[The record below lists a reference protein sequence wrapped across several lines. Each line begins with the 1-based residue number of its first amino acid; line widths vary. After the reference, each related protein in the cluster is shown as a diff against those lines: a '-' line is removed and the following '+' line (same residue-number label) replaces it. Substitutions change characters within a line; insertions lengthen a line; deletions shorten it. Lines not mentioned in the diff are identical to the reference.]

1 MTARPKIL
9 FVEDDAALQRQL
21 RWSFPQYDVL
31 VAANR
36 PAALR
41 ALQANQPSVVLLDLG
56 LPPEPHTAIEGL
68 ATLEEILKTA
78 PSTKV
83 VVMTGNNERQNA
95 VRAVGLGA
103 HDFYQKPIDVD
114 VLSLIVERAMRLTQ
128 LEAESRQPVK
138 PAGGSPLA
146 GILSDSVEMLRV
158 CRMLERVA
166 PADVSVLLLGES
178 GTGKELV
185 AKALHELSTRAG
197 KPFIAINCGAIPEA
211 LLESELFGHER
222 GAFTG
227 AVKQTKGKVELAQGG
242 TLMLDEI
249 GDLPLPLQVK
259 LLRFLQERVIERVGG
274 RQSIPVDV
282 RIVCATHQNLQ
293 DLMKEGRFR
302 EDLFYR
308 LDEVVIRIP
317 PLRERGED
325 IHMLAHVFLQR
336 FNAEHGRSVKGF
348 NADALAALGGHN
360 WPGNVRELQNRVK
373 RAVIMAEGPV
383 LTAHDL
389 DLGVPDVAPGI
400 VDLRKAREQ
409 AERGA
414 LQRALMQ
421 EQGNLSR
428 AAKLLGISRPT
439 LYDLMRHHNLKA

>member
-1 MTARPKIL
+1 MTAKARIL
-9 FVEDDAALQRQL
+9 FVEDDAGLQRQL
-21 RWSFPQYDVL
+21 RWSFPQYEVL
-31 VAANR
+31 GASNR
-36 PAALR
+36 ATALR
-41 ALQANQPSVVLLDLG
+41 TVQTAQPPVVLLDLG
-56 LPPEPHTAIEGL
+56 LPPEPNSPTEGL

-78 PSTKV
+78 PGTKV
-83 VVMTGNNERQNA
+83 IVMTGNDERQNA

-103 HDFYQKPIDVD
+103 HDYYQKPIDVD
-114 VLSLIVERAMRLTQ
+114 VLRLIIDRALRITSLENENRRTA
-128 LEAESRQPVK
+128 S
-138 PAGGSPLA
+138 PADDSPLG
-146 GILSDSVEMLRV
+146 GIISNAPEMLRV
-158 CRMLERVA
+158 CRMLEKVA

-178 GTGKELV
+178 GTGKEVV
-185 AKALHELSTRAG
+185 AKALHELSARAD
-197 KPFIAINCGAIPEA
+197 KPFIAINCGAIPEN

-227 AVKQTKGKVELAQGG
+227 AVKQTKGKVEAAHGG

-259 LLRFLQERVIERVGG
+259 LLRFLQERVIERIGG

-282 RIVCATHQNLQ
+282 RIICATHQNLQ
-293 DLMKEGRFR
+293 DLMREGRFR

-317 PLRERGED
+317 PLRDRGAD
-325 IHMLAHVFLQR
+325 AQVLAHHFLGR
-336 FNAEHGRSVKGF
+336 FNTEHGRNVKGF
-348 NADALAALGGHN
+348 SADALAAIAAHS
-360 WPGNVRELQNRVK
+360 WPGNVRELQNRIK
-373 RAVIMAEGPV
+373 RAVIMADGPV
-383 LTAHDL
+383 LSANDL

-428 AAKLLGISRPT
+428 AAKLLGVSRPT